1 MCSPESATS
10 KVSSGLITQVRSGL
24 VRTDTN
30 QQPWSHSTQSLS
42 FLQCG
47 NCDTKGPGGE
57 EAEDSSRATQW
68 ISDNVYHPGPVPSSL
83 SVVTGNHSH
92 TVATIPVSLWLGPGH
107 PWG

>member
-10 KVSSGLITQVRSGL
+10 KVSSGLITQVRPGL
-24 VRTDTN
+24 VQTETN
-30 QQPWSHSTQSLS
+30 QQPWSHSTQNLS

-57 EAEDSSRATQW
+57 VAEDSSRATQW